1 MHTYHLNQV
10 EKLDVASIPKE
21 RKKEIITM
29 QIFLFFYLSK
39 NIVNIRVAHMI
50 IALFRILF
58 IISTLRKNK
67 NYQCLKITFKKSQ
80 KMRLFWLIFIHCV
93 YSFTTGYYPPF
104 STCNDRCKQSYYQ
117 PKARRLL

>member
-67 NYQCLKITFKKSQ
+67 NYQCLKITLKKSQ
-80 KMRLFWLIFIHCV
+80 EK
-93 YSFTTGYYPPF
+93 
-104 STCNDRCKQSYYQ
+104 
-117 PKARRLL
+117 